1 MNIYAAFR
9 NNKMLK
15 KKVSAKPFLPEL
27 GTANPLRMP
36 HSATSAR
43 LMKLAKAS
51 RQLAKEGGNR
61 SSRLKPFYAGTYSSN
76 S

>member
-1 MNIYAAFR
+1 
-9 NNKMLK
+9 
-15 KKVSAKPFLPEL
+15 
-27 GTANPLRMP
+27 MP